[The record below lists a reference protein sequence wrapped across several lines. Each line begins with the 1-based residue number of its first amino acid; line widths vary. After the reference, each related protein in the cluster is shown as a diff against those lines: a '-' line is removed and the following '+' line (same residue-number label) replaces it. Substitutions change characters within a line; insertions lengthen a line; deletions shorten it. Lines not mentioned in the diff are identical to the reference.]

1 MYFAYKFNK
10 QDENIQT
17 WCTPFPILN
26 QSIVPCSVLTVVSW
40 TTHRFLMRQVRW
52 SDIPISKNFPQF
64 LMIHTLKGFGIIQW
78 SRCFSLSI
86 IIHALSAEILG
97 YLIWQVL
104 LWTWKWAICT
114 LWQIPYYI
122 SKIQKFINSVP
133 SILNKVYGLPL
144 KLSYLLFFLKIKNET
159 RLVIIHYSADTSTL
173 SGSLK
178 KKNHITHTI

>member
-1 MYFAYKFNK
+1 
-10 QDENIQT
+10 
-17 WCTPFPILN
+17 
-26 QSIVPCSVLTVVSW
+26 
-40 TTHRFLMRQVRW
+40 
-52 SDIPISKNFPQF
+52 
-64 LMIHTLKGFGIIQW
+64 MIHTLKGFGIIQW

-97 YLIWQVL
+97 YLIWQAL
-104 LWTWKWAICT
+104 LWTWKWAIYT
-114 LWQIPYYI
+114 LWQIPYYS

-133 SILNKVYGLPL
+133 SILNKGYGLPL

-178 KKNHITHTI
+178 KKNHITHTIQGVVRMGGSLTAEGLTLLLTSGTLRHS